1 MAEAGP
7 LGGLL
12 AEIRAWGEAALGD
25 VALVLTRL
33 DGQG

>member
-1 MAEAGP
+1 VSTFRNR
-7 LGGLL
+7 LL
-12 AEIRAWGEAALGD
+12 VEIRAWGEAALGD